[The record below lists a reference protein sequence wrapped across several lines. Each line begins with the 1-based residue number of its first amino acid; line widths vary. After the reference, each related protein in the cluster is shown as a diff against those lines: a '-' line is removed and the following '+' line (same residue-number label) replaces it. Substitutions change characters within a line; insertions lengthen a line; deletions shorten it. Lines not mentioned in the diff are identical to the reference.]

1 MPVRGEAGA
10 NPALTRN
17 REPPSPAASRNT
29 PDADVTGSRH
39 RKPPVAGTVE
49 AYGAGARCLRA
60 PARFRVLAFRVT
72 AGEAPPAMNT
82 VRRRAA
88 RSAAA
93 FAAAAVLCVAAA
105 PSTATAAAPAT
116 AAPTA
121 KQAPSAPPV
130 ELPAGMYGT
139 TDPTYDGVWRQSLA
153 MLAQR
158 AVNVMPADSAVN
170 WLLGQ
175 QCDSGAF
182 PAYRPDATKPCDAT
196 TVVDT
201 NSTAAA
207 VQILAALTTYPDAM
221 NNGLSWLTSVQNE
234 DGGWGYNAGAPSD
247 ANSTGLVIGA
257 LAAGGAPVGTRLS
270 TDGRSPYQALNS
282 FAIPCDAKEGGGAFG
297 YQPDKSGKLLPNAD
311 ATAAGLLGG
320 IGKRMVTTGVEP
332 GPAPVCQD
340 LHPLTPERA
349 ARNGAAYL
357 VKALAKT
364 GHLDQPP
371 MPGAADSAPLPDHGN
386 TAEAVVALT
395 TAGYGK
401 QAAASMKWLEK
412 NSAAWAKENGPAAY
426 AQLIFAAH
434 TTSTDP
440 RTFGGTDLVKA
451 LNATGPAPKW
461 IGPKPLTTDE
471 QQKVLAEQKEEKS
484 SMSGNLWTIGIGLF
498 AALAIGALF
507 VVRAKRRRS

>member
-1 MPVRGEAGA
+1 
-10 NPALTRN
+10 
-17 REPPSPAASRNT
+17 
-29 PDADVTGSRH
+29 
-39 RKPPVAGTVE
+39 
-49 AYGAGARCLRA
+49 
-60 PARFRVLAFRVT
+60 
-72 AGEAPPAMNT
+72 MNT

-93 FAAAAVLCVAAA
+93 FAAAAVLCV
-105 PSTATAAAPAT
+105 TAVPAT
-116 AAPTA
+116 AFGAPA
-121 KQAPSAPPV
+121 GSAASGGGRAPAAPPV
-130 ELPAGMYGT
+130 KLPPGMYGT
-139 TDPTYDGVWRQSLA
+139 SDPTYDGVWRQSLA

-182 PAYRPDATKPCDAT
+182 PAYRPDPTKPCDAT

-207 VQILAALTTYPDAM
+207 VQILAALTTHPDAM
-221 NNGLSWLTSVQNE
+221 NNGVSWLASAQNK
-234 DGGWGYNAGAPSD
+234 DGGWGYSAGAPSD

-257 LAAGGAPVGTRLS
+257 LASAGAPVGERLS
-270 TDGRSPYQALNS
+270 TEGRSPYQALMG
-282 FAIPCDAKEGGGAFG
+282 FAIPCDAREGAGAFA
-297 YQPDKSGKLLPNAD
+297 YQPDESGGLLPNAD

-332 GPAPVCQD
+332 GVAPVCQD

-357 VKALAKT
+357 VKALAPT

-371 MPGAADSAPLPDHGN
+371 MPGAEDSAPLPDHGN
-386 TAEAVVALT
+386 TADAVVALT
-395 TAGYGK
+395 TAGYGR
-401 QAAASMKWLEK
+401 QAAGAMKWLEK
-412 NSAAWAKENGPAAY
+412 NSAAWAKQNGPAAY

-440 RTFGGTDLVKA
+440 REFGGTDLVKA

-461 IGPKPLTTDE
+461 IGPKPLTTAE

-484 SMSGNLWTIGIGLF
+484 SMAGNLWTIAVGLV
-498 AALAIGALF
+498 AALAIWTVF
-507 VVRAKRRRS
+507 VVRAKRHRP

>member
-1 MPVRGEAGA
+1 M
-10 NPALTRN
+10 
-17 REPPSPAASRNT
+17 
-29 PDADVTGSRH
+29 
-39 RKPPVAGTVE
+39 
-49 AYGAGARCLRA
+49 
-60 PARFRVLAFRVT
+60 
-72 AGEAPPAMNT
+72 T

-93 FAAAAVLCVAAA
+93 CAAFAVLCVAAA
-105 PSTATAAAPAT
+105 PSTASAAPA
-116 AAPTA
+116 APADT
-121 KQAPSAPPV
+121 PP
-130 ELPAGMYGT
+130 LPTGMYGT

-158 AVNVMPADSAVN
+158 VVNVMPADSSVN

-207 VQILAALTTYPDAM
+207 VQTLAALMKYPDAM
-221 NNGLSWLTSVQNE
+221 NNGISWLASAQNK
-234 DGGWGYNAGAPSD
+234 DGGWGYSAGAPSD
-247 ANSTGLVIGA
+247 ANSTALVIGA

-270 TDGRSPYQALNS
+270 TEGRSPYQSLIS

-311 ATAAGLLGG
+311 ATAAALLGG
-320 IGKRMVTTGVEP
+320 VGKRMVTTGVEP

-349 ARNGAAYL
+349 ARNGASYL
-357 VKALAKT
+357 VKTMAKT

-371 MPGAADSAPLPDHGN
+371 MPGAENSAPLPDYGN
-386 TAEAVVALT
+386 TADAVVALT
-395 TAGYGK
+395 TAGYGD

-412 NSAAWAKENGPAAY
+412 NSADWAKASGPAAY

-434 TTSTDP
+434 TTGTDP
-440 RTFGGTDLVKA
+440 RTFDGIDLVKA
-451 LNATGPAPKW
+451 LNATGPTPKW
-461 IGPKPLTTDE
+461 IGPKPLTTNE
-471 QQKVLAEQKEEKS
+471 QQKVLADQKTERH
-484 SMSGNLWTIGIGLF
+484 SMSGNVWTMGIGAF
-498 AALAIGALF
+498 AALVICALF
-507 VVRAKRRRS
+507 VLRARRRRS

>member
-1 MPVRGEAGA
+1 MTTV
-10 NPALTRN
+10 
-17 REPPSPAASRNT
+17 
-29 PDADVTGSRH
+29 RH
-39 RKPPVAGTVE
+39 RT
-49 AYGAGARCLRA
+49 AR
-60 PARFRVLAFRVT
+60 
-72 AGEAPPAMNT
+72 G
-82 VRRRAA
+82 
-88 RSAAA
+88 AAA
-93 FAAAAVLCVAAA
+93 FAAAAVLCVAAV
-105 PSTATAAAPAT
+105 PSAASASAASAAPADT
-116 AAPTA
+116 SAGERPPAG
-121 KQAPSAPPV
+121 PSA
-130 ELPAGMYGT
+130 ELPVGMYGT
-139 TDPTYDGVWRQSLA
+139 ADPTYDGVWRQSLA

-158 AVNVMPADSAVN
+158 AVNVMPADSAVK

-182 PAYRPDATKPCDAT
+182 PAYRPDTTKPCDAT
-196 TVVDT
+196 TVADT

-221 NNGLSWLTSVQNE
+221 NNGMSWLASVQNK
-234 DGGWGYNAGAPSD
+234 DGGWGYGAGAPSD

-257 LAAGGAPVGTRLS
+257 LASGGAPVGTRLS
-270 TDGRSPYQALNS
+270 TEGRSPYQALNS
-282 FAIPCDAKEGGGAFG
+282 FAIPCDAREGGGAFA

-320 IGKRMVTTGVEP
+320 IGKRMITTGVEP

-349 ARNGAAYL
+349 ARNGASYL
-357 VKALAKT
+357 VKALART

-371 MPGAADSAPLPDHGN
+371 MPGAADSAPLPDYGN
-386 TAEAVVALT
+386 TADAVVALT
-395 TAGYGK
+395 TAGYGR
-401 QAAASMKWLEK
+401 QAAAPMKWLEK

-461 IGPKPLTTDE
+461 IGPKPLTTAE
-471 QQKVLAEQKEEKS
+471 QQKLLAEQKAERS
-484 SMSGNLWTIGIGLF
+484 SMSGNLWTMGIGIF
-498 AALAIGALF
+498 AALVIWTLYM
-507 VVRAKRRRS
+507 VRAKRRRS

>member
-1 MPVRGEAGA
+1 M
-10 NPALTRN
+10 
-17 REPPSPAASRNT
+17 
-29 PDADVTGSRH
+29 
-39 RKPPVAGTVE
+39 
-49 AYGAGARCLRA
+49 
-60 PARFRVLAFRVT
+60 
-72 AGEAPPAMNT
+72 T

-93 FAAAAVLCVAAA
+93 CAAFAVLCVAAA
-105 PSTATAAAPAT
+105 PSTASAAPA
-116 AAPTA
+116 APADT
-121 KQAPSAPPV
+121 PP
-130 ELPAGMYGT
+130 LPAGMYGT

-158 AVNVMPADSAVN
+158 AVNVMPADSSVN

-207 VQILAALTTYPDAM
+207 VQTLAALMKYPDAM
-221 NNGLSWLTSVQNE
+221 NNGISWLASAQNK
-234 DGGWGYNAGAPSD
+234 DGGWGYSAGAPSD
-247 ANSTGLVIGA
+247 ANSTALVIGA

-270 TDGRSPYQALNS
+270 TEGRSPYQSLIS

-311 ATAAGLLGG
+311 ATAAALLGG
-320 IGKRMVTTGVEP
+320 VGKRMVTTGVEP

-349 ARNGAAYL
+349 ARNGASYL
-357 VKALAKT
+357 VKTMAKT

-371 MPGAADSAPLPDHGN
+371 MPGAEDSAPLPDYGN
-386 TAEAVVALT
+386 TADAVVALT
-395 TAGYGK
+395 TAGYGD

-412 NSAAWAKENGPAAY
+412 NSADWAKASGPAAY

-434 TTSTDP
+434 TTGTDP
-440 RTFGGTDLVKA
+440 RTFDGVDLVKA
-451 LNATGPAPKW
+451 LNATGPTPKW
-461 IGPKPLTTDE
+461 IGPKPLTTTE
-471 QQKVLAEQKEEKS
+471 QQKVLADQKTERH
-484 SMSGNLWTIGIGLF
+484 SMSGNVWTMGIGAF
-498 AALAIGALF
+498 AALVICALF
-507 VVRAKRRRS
+507 VLRARRRRS

>member
-1 MPVRGEAGA
+1 M
-10 NPALTRN
+10 
-17 REPPSPAASRNT
+17 
-29 PDADVTGSRH
+29 
-39 RKPPVAGTVE
+39 
-49 AYGAGARCLRA
+49 
-60 PARFRVLAFRVT
+60 
-72 AGEAPPAMNT
+72 T

-93 FAAAAVLCVAAA
+93 CAAFAVLCVAAA
-105 PSTATAAAPAT
+105 PSTASAAPADT
-116 AAPTA
+116 
-121 KQAPSAPPV
+121 PP
-130 ELPAGMYGT
+130 LPAGMYGT

-158 AVNVMPADSAVN
+158 VVNVMPADSAVN

-207 VQILAALTTYPDAM
+207 VQTLAALMKYPDAM
-221 NNGLSWLTSVQNE
+221 NNGISWLASAQNK
-234 DGGWGYNAGAPSD
+234 DGGWGYSAGAPSD
-247 ANSTGLVIGA
+247 ANSTALVIGA

-270 TDGRSPYQALNS
+270 TEGRSPYQSLIG

-311 ATAAGLLGG
+311 ATAAALLGG
-320 IGKRMVTTGVEP
+320 VGKRMVTTGVEP

-349 ARNGAAYL
+349 ARNGASYL
-357 VKALAKT
+357 VKTMAKT

-371 MPGAADSAPLPDHGN
+371 MPGAEDSAPLPDYGN
-386 TAEAVVALT
+386 TADAVVALT
-395 TAGYGK
+395 TAGYGD

-412 NSAAWAKENGPAAY
+412 NSADWAKANGPAAY

-434 TTSTDP
+434 TTGTDP
-440 RTFGGTDLVKA
+440 RTFDGIDLVKA
-451 LNATGPAPKW
+451 VNATGPTPKW
-461 IGPKPLTTDE
+461 IGPKPLTTTE
-471 QQKVLAEQKEEKS
+471 QQKVLADQKTERH
-484 SMSGNLWTIGIGLF
+484 SMSGNVWTMGIGAF
-498 AALAIGALF
+498 AALVICTLF
-507 VVRAKRRRS
+507 VLRARRRRS

>member
-1 MPVRGEAGA
+1 MI
-10 NPALTRN
+10 
-17 REPPSPAASRNT
+17 
-29 PDADVTGSRH
+29 
-39 RKPPVAGTVE
+39 
-49 AYGAGARCLRA
+49 
-60 PARFRVLAFRVT
+60 
-72 AGEAPPAMNT
+72 T

-93 FAAAAVLCVAAA
+93 CAAFAVLCVAAV
-105 PSTATAAAPAT
+105 PSVASAAPAAPADASADEQAP
-116 AAPTA
+116 AAP
-121 KQAPSAPPV
+121 APPPV
-130 ELPAGMYGT
+130 KLPAGMYGT

-158 AVNVMPADSAVN
+158 AVNVMPAKSAVK

-182 PAYRPDATKPCDAT
+182 PAYRPDPTKPCDAT

-207 VQILAALTTYPDAM
+207 VQTLAALVKYPDAM
-221 NNGLSWLTSVQNE
+221 NNGMSWLASAQNE
-234 DGGWGYNAGAPSD
+234 DGGWGYSAGAPSD
-247 ANSTGLVIGA
+247 ANSTALVIGA
-257 LAAGGAPVGTRLS
+257 LASGGAPVVKRLS
-270 TDGRSPYQALNS
+270 TEGRSPYQALIG

-297 YQPDKSGKLLPNAD
+297 YQPDTSGRLLPNAD

-320 IGKRMVTTGVEP
+320 VGKRMVTTGVEA

-349 ARNGAAYL
+349 ARNGASYL

-371 MPGAADSAPLPDHGN
+371 MPGAEDSAPLPDHGN
-386 TAEAVVALT
+386 TADAVVALT
-395 TAGYGK
+395 TAGYGD

-461 IGPKPLTTDE
+461 IGPKPLTTEE
-471 QQKVLAEQKEEKS
+471 QQKVLAEQKSERS
-484 SMSGNLWTIGIGLF
+484 SMSGNLWTIAVGLV
-498 AALAIGALF
+498 AAAAIRTLF

>member
-1 MPVRGEAGA
+1 M
-10 NPALTRN
+10 T
-17 REPPSPAASRNT
+17 
-29 PDADVTGSRH
+29 
-39 RKPPVAGTVE
+39 
-49 AYGAGARCLRA
+49 
-60 PARFRVLAFRVT
+60 
-72 AGEAPPAMNT
+72 T
-82 VRRRAA
+82 VRRRVARVAA
-88 RSAAA
+88 ASAAA
-93 FAAAAVLCVAAA
+93 TAVLCVAAF
-105 PSTATAAAPAT
+105 PSPASAAPAGT
-116 AAPTA
+116 PADTPAVPA
-121 KQAPSAPPV
+121 APPV

-158 AVNVMPADSAVN
+158 AVNVMPADSAVT

-182 PAYRPDATKPCDAT
+182 PAYRPDTTKPCDAT

-207 VQILAALTTYPDAM
+207 VQILAALTTHPDAM
-221 NNGLSWLTSVQNE
+221 NNGLNWLTSVQNA
-234 DGGWGYNAGAPSD
+234 DGGWGYSAGAPSD

-270 TDGRSPYQALNS
+270 TRDRSPYQALNS
-282 FAIPCDAKEGGGAFG
+282 FAIPCDAKEGGGAFA
-297 YQPDKSGKLLPNAD
+297 YQPDKSGALLPNAD

-349 ARNGAAYL
+349 ARNGASYL

-371 MPGAADSAPLPDHGN
+371 MPGAADSAPLPDYGN
-386 TAEAVVALT
+386 TADAVVALT
-395 TAGYGK
+395 TAGYGE
-401 QAAASMKWLEK
+401 QAAAPMKWLEK
-412 NSAAWAKENGPAAY
+412 NAAGWAKENGPAAY

-451 LNATGPAPKW
+451 LNATGPTPKW

-471 QQKVLAEQKEEKS
+471 QQKVLAEQKAEKS
-484 SMSGNLWTIGIGLF
+484 SMSGNLWTMGIGMF
-498 AALAIGALF
+498 VALAIWALY
-507 VVRAKRRRS
+507 VLRARRRRS

>member
-1 MPVRGEAGA
+1 MTTVRRRMARAAAAFATTAVLGVAA
-10 NPALTRN
+10 V
-17 REPPSPAASRNT
+17 PSAASAAPT
-29 PDADVTGSRH
+29 DASDTSV
-39 RKPPVAGTVE
+39 V
-49 AYGAGARCLRA
+49 
-60 PARFRVLAFRVT
+60 
-72 AGEAPPAMNT
+72 EAPPAG
-82 VRRRAA
+82 
-88 RSAAA
+88 
-93 FAAAAVLCVAAA
+93 
-105 PSTATAAAPAT
+105 PPA
-116 AAPTA
+116 
-121 KQAPSAPPV
+121 KLPV
-130 ELPAGMYGT
+130 GMYGT

-221 NNGLSWLTSVQNE
+221 NNGMSWLASVQNE
-234 DGGWGYNAGAPSD
+234 DGGWGYSAGTPSD

-257 LAAGGAPVGTRLS
+257 LASGGAPVGTRLS
-270 TDGRSPYQALNS
+270 TKGRSPYQALNS
-282 FAIPCDAKEGGGAFG
+282 FAIPCDAKQGGGAFG
-297 YQPDKSGKLLPNAD
+297 YQPDTSGKLLPNAD

-320 IGKRMVTTGVEP
+320 IGKRMITTGVEP

-349 ARNGAAYL
+349 ARNGASYL
-357 VKALAKT
+357 VKALART

-371 MPGAADSAPLPDHGN
+371 MPGAAESAPLPDYGN
-386 TAEAVVALT
+386 TADAVVALT
-395 TAGYGK
+395 TAGYGR
-401 QAAASMKWLEK
+401 QAAASMTWLEK
-412 NSAAWAKENGPAAY
+412 NAAPWAKENGPAAY

-461 IGPKPLTTDE
+461 IGPKPLTTAE
-471 QQKVLAEQKEEKS
+471 QQKLLADQKAERT
-484 SMSGNLWTIGIGLF
+484 SMSGNLWTMGIGIF
-498 AALAIGALF
+498 VALALCALF
-507 VVRAKRRRS
+507 VVRARRRRS

>member
-1 MPVRGEAGA
+1 M
-10 NPALTRN
+10 T
-17 REPPSPAASRNT
+17 
-29 PDADVTGSRH
+29 
-39 RKPPVAGTVE
+39 
-49 AYGAGARCLRA
+49 
-60 PARFRVLAFRVT
+60 
-72 AGEAPPAMNT
+72 T
-82 VRRRAA
+82 VRRHVA
-88 RSAAA
+88 RGAAA
-93 FAAAAVLCVAAA
+93 LAAAAVLSVTAV
-105 PSTATAAAPAT
+105 PSAAPAVP
-116 AAPTA
+116 ASPASPA
-121 KQAPSAPPV
+121 DVSADEGTPAGPPA

-158 AVNVMPADSAVN
+158 AVNVMPADSAVA

-182 PAYRPDATKPCDAT
+182 PAYRPDTTKPCDAT

-221 NNGLSWLTSVQNE
+221 NNGMSWLASVQNK

-270 TDGRSPYQALNS
+270 TEGRSPYQALNS
-282 FAIPCDAKEGGGAFG
+282 FAIPCDAKEGGGAFA

-332 GPAPVCQD
+332 GPGPVCQD

-349 ARNGAAYL
+349 ARNGASYL

-371 MPGAADSAPLPDHGN
+371 MPGADDSAPLPDHGN
-386 TAEAVVALT
+386 TADAVVALT

-401 QAAASMKWLEK
+401 QAVAPMKWLEK

-461 IGPKPLTTDE
+461 IGPKPLTTAE
-471 QQKVLAEQKEEKS
+471 QQKVLADQKAEKH
-484 SMSGNLWTIGIGLF
+484 SMSGNIWTMAVGAF
-498 AALAIGALF
+498 AALVICVLF

>member
-1 MPVRGEAGA
+1 MI
-10 NPALTRN
+10 
-17 REPPSPAASRNT
+17 
-29 PDADVTGSRH
+29 
-39 RKPPVAGTVE
+39 
-49 AYGAGARCLRA
+49 
-60 PARFRVLAFRVT
+60 
-72 AGEAPPAMNT
+72 T

-93 FAAAAVLCVAAA
+93 CAAFAVLCVAAA
-105 PSTATAAAPAT
+105 PSTASAAPA
-116 AAPTA
+116 APADT
-121 KQAPSAPPV
+121 PP
-130 ELPAGMYGT
+130 LPAGMYGT

-158 AVNVMPADSAVN
+158 AVNVMPADSSVN

-207 VQILAALTTYPDAM
+207 VQTLAALMKYPDAM
-221 NNGLSWLTSVQNE
+221 NNGISWLASAQNK
-234 DGGWGYNAGAPSD
+234 DGGWGYSAGAPSD
-247 ANSTGLVIGA
+247 ANSTALVIGA

-270 TDGRSPYQALNS
+270 TEGRSPYQSLIG

-311 ATAAGLLGG
+311 ATAAALLGG
-320 IGKRMVTTGVEP
+320 VGKRMVTTGVEP

-349 ARNGAAYL
+349 ARNGASYL
-357 VKALAKT
+357 VKTMAKT

-371 MPGAADSAPLPDHGN
+371 MPGAEDSAPLPDYGN
-386 TAEAVVALT
+386 TADAVVALT
-395 TAGYGK
+395 TAGYGD

-412 NSAAWAKENGPAAY
+412 NSADWAKANGPAAY

-434 TTSTDP
+434 TTGTDP
-440 RTFGGTDLVKA
+440 RTFDGVDLVKA
-451 LNATGPAPKW
+451 LNATGPTPKW
-461 IGPKPLTTDE
+461 IGPKPLTTTE
-471 QQKVLAEQKEEKS
+471 QQKVLADQKTERH
-484 SMSGNLWTIGIGLF
+484 SMSGNVWTMGIGAF
-498 AALAIGALF
+498 AALVICALF
-507 VVRAKRRRS
+507 VLRARRRRS